1 MTGSDAEVSSRNGP
15 VGEPDLVPN
24 VVVELLDFLLAAF
37 GKRTP
42 SLADDAATL
51 HPVRSVGNN
60 PLSQNVHDTEYQSDI
75 DIDPD
80 DPAADRKP
88 TTGHVAS
95 PSFKED
101 VATWIFIRAR
111 FGAVEGVFW

>member
-15 VGEPDLVPN
+15 VGEPDLVPY
-24 VVVELLDFLLAAF
+24 VVVELLDFLLAAL

-42 SLADDAATL
+42 SLADDATTL

-60 PLSQNVHDTEYQSDI
+60 PLSENVHNAEYQSDI

-80 DPAADRKP
+80 DPATDRKS
-88 TTGHVAS
+88 TAGHVAS

-111 FGAVEGVFW
+111 LGAVEGVFW